1 VAVQTSDE
9 TSHPAPL
16 VIPLAQLRRGEAAVV
31 SALTPVAGLDG
42 DQAGSLLA
50 RLRDLGFVHGA
61 RCEVVAR
68 MWPAGD
74 PLAVRIGGSTF
85 ALRGVE
91 ADAVR
96 VTRLA
101 PEPARRPSLPVEDRG
116 AVTA

>member
-1 VAVQTSDE
+1 V
-9 TSHPAPL
+9 
-16 VIPLAQLRRGEAAVV
+16 PLAQLRRGESAVV
-31 SALTPVAGLDG
+31 SGLTPVAGLDG

-50 RLRDLGFVHGA
+50 RLRDLGFVSGA
-61 RCEVVAR
+61 RCEVIAR
-68 MWPAGD
+68 MWPGGD

-85 ALRGVE
+85 ALRRIE

-101 PEPARRPSLPVEDRG
+101 PQPAVRPSFPVEDRG

>member
-1 VAVQTSDE
+1 MAVKTSDE

-16 VIPLAQLRRGEAAVV
+16 AIPLAQLHRGESAVV
-31 SALTPVAGLDG
+31 SSLAPVAGLEG
-42 DQAGSLLA
+42 DQAVSLLA
-50 RLRDLGFVHGA
+50 RLRDLGFVSGA

-85 ALRGVE
+85 ALRRVE

-101 PEPARRPSLPVEDRG
+101 PQPAVHPPLPVEDRG
-116 AVTA
+116 ALTA

>member
-1 VAVQTSDE
+1 VAVKSSDE
-9 TSHPAPL
+9 TGHSTAL
-16 VIPLAQLRRGEAAVV
+16 GIPLAQLHRGESAVV
-31 SALTPVAGLDG
+31 SGLAPVAGMEDEL
-42 DQAGSLLA
+42 AGSLLA
-50 RLRDLGFVHGA
+50 RLRDLGFVSGA

-74 PLAVRIGGSTF
+74 PLAVRVGGSTF
-85 ALRGVE
+85 ALRRVE

-101 PEPARRPSLPVEDRG
+101 PQPGANPTLPVEDRS